1 MVDNIIKSVAEKLSS
16 LSYIEGIVLGGS
28 RARGTHTE
36 DSDIDI
42 GIYYNSESFDI
53 NTINQFATKLD
64 DEHRN
69 NLVVPPGA
77 WGDWINGGGWL
88 VINGYHVDLILRDIK
103 RVEQIMKDTEHGI
116 VTANYQTGH
125 PHGYISAMYRGEL
138 AISKILY
145 AKNES
150 LCELK
155 KQAET
160 YPNALQK
167 SLVNFF
173 MFEAGFSL
181 MFVKAN
187 SGTDDKYYIAGHV
200 FRIVSCLNQVLF
212 ACNNAYCINEKKAI
226 KLLETFEHKPE
237 KYTEKVNHIFE
248 VLGISLFE
256 CYDMTDKDCRI
267 KRDIVPTDIDY
278 HVRKPSARE
287 YDDCCNEF
295 WNVTPYVIKGLCRK
309 EILFAIDHFN
319 QIVRHELLRMI
330 SWKVGIETG
339 FKLSVG
345 KNYKFIERYISED
358 LWEKLLS
365 TYRMDSYE
373 NIWEALFL
381 CHQLFRAVSGEVAER
396 LHYAYPEYDRNIT
409 KYTRDMY
416 KKYTGKTGCL
426 DSTYAADI
434 EERREQ

>member
-1 MVDNIIKSVAEKLSS
+1 MWVYQCLDILNTVLEMVCLYIISRILLKEPRFHTPLCK
-16 LSYIEGIVLGGS
+16 YIPPIILFMVTWIFTWFSGLGAFKIPIIAVLTVIVLKVS
-28 RARGTHTE
+28 YKESVFQSIIVVEMWLICCVFLTE
-36 DSDIDI
+36 VS
-42 GIYYNSESFDI
+42 IYLISKFIFN
-53 NTINQFATKLD
+53 NTIFVTIDGQSMLRWEMYVIAIA
-64 DEHRN
+64 

-256 CYDMTDKDCRI
+256 CYDMT
-267 KRDIVPTDIDY
+267 
-278 HVRKPSARE
+278 
-287 YDDCCNEF
+287 
-295 WNVTPYVIKGLCRK
+295 
-309 EILFAIDHFN
+309 
-319 QIVRHELLRMI
+319 
-330 SWKVGIETG
+330 
-339 FKLSVG
+339 
-345 KNYKFIERYISED
+345 
-358 LWEKLLS
+358 EKLYNEVNEIVS
-365 TYRMDSYE
+365 E
-373 NIWEALFL
+373 INNFL
-381 CHQLFRAVSGEVAER
+381 NEESSDER
-396 LHYAYPEYDRNIT
+396 KQI
-409 KYTRDMY
+409 
-416 KKYTGKTGCL
+416 
-426 DSTYAADI
+426 
-434 EERREQ
+434 

>member
-150 LCELK
+150 
-155 KQAET
+155 
-160 YPNALQK
+160 
-167 SLVNFF
+167 
-173 MFEAGFSL
+173 
-181 MFVKAN
+181 
-187 SGTDDKYYIAGHV
+187 
-200 FRIVSCLNQVLF
+200 
-212 ACNNAYCINEKKAI
+212 
-226 KLLETFEHKPE
+226 
-237 KYTEKVNHIFE
+237 
-248 VLGISLFE
+248 
-256 CYDMTDKDCRI
+256 
-267 KRDIVPTDIDY
+267 
-278 HVRKPSARE
+278 
-287 YDDCCNEF
+287 
-295 WNVTPYVIKGLCRK
+295 
-309 EILFAIDHFN
+309 
-319 QIVRHELLRMI
+319 
-330 SWKVGIETG
+330 
-339 FKLSVG
+339 
-345 KNYKFIERYISED
+345 
-358 LWEKLLS
+358 
-365 TYRMDSYE
+365 
-373 NIWEALFL
+373 
-381 CHQLFRAVSGEVAER
+381 
-396 LHYAYPEYDRNIT
+396 
-409 KYTRDMY
+409 
-416 KKYTGKTGCL
+416 
-426 DSTYAADI
+426 
-434 EERREQ
+434 

>member
-1 MVDNIIKSVAEKLSS
+1 MKSFLSKHKWKLLLAFIIFIVAIPLGINSLFKLTSPLDIFVAEWEAGDALAFYGVMLASATTIIGVYISIEYAQRNYRVDEANRVKPYLALTHYIIKSVAEKLSS

-212 ACNNAYCINEKKAI
+212 A
-226 KLLETFEHKPE
+226 
-237 KYTEKVNHIFE
+237 
-248 VLGISLFE
+248 
-256 CYDMTDKDCRI
+256 
-267 KRDIVPTDIDY
+267 
-278 HVRKPSARE
+278 
-287 YDDCCNEF
+287 
-295 WNVTPYVIKGLCRK
+295 
-309 EILFAIDHFN
+309 
-319 QIVRHELLRMI
+319 
-330 SWKVGIETG
+330 
-339 FKLSVG
+339 
-345 KNYKFIERYISED
+345 
-358 LWEKLLS
+358 
-365 TYRMDSYE
+365 
-373 NIWEALFL
+373 
-381 CHQLFRAVSGEVAER
+381 
-396 LHYAYPEYDRNIT
+396 
-409 KYTRDMY
+409 
-416 KKYTGKTGCL
+416 
-426 DSTYAADI
+426 
-434 EERREQ
+434 